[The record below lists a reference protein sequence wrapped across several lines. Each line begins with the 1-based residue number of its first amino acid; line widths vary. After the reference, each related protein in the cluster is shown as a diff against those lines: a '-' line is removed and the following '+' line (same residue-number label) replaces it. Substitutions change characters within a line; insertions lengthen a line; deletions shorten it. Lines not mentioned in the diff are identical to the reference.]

1 MQEEPMPFPMAATL
15 GRTLTE
21 LDHARIE
28 ALLRRQALSRQPL
41 PPVAEL
47 LDTAELVP
55 SRQIDPDVV
64 TMYSQLLLA
73 DLEDGSR
80 RTLTLCYP
88 IDADS
93 EHGFV
98 SVLSPIG
105 AGLLGCRV
113 GELARW
119 RTPYGQDR
127 CSEILALLYQPE
139 ASGNY
144 TL

>member
-1 MQEEPMPFPMAATL
+1 MQHPAPYPAAPAI

-28 ALLRRQALSRQPL
+28 ALLRRQARGRLPN

-47 LDTAELVP
+47 LETAELVP
-55 SRQIDPDVV
+55 SRQVDPDVV

-88 IDADS
+88 VDADS
-93 EHGFV
+93 ENGFV

-113 GELARW
+113 GELAHW